1 MPSADLYTS
10 RLTKVYLHLDRLS
23 HNMQLLQQQVGKRP
37 LWPCIKADAY
47 GHGAEIVVH
56 HLIQLGYDTF
66 GVADVGEAAALID
79 SGINATFVVFS
90 ATLPEHSEALVAYDC
105 EPAVCTLEMVEA
117 LAREAEKLDKRVS
130 IHIKVDTGMGRIGI
144 YPDQVQEFLEQCRAY
159 PAIHV
164 RGIMSHFPRADEA
177 DKTFSYQQIETF
189 KRVAERVKP
198 HGIEVRHMANS
209 AAILDLPDSYF
220 DAARPGIAIYGLRP
234 SWDIQNAHVNDLRPV
249 LEWKSRVTFL
259 KEVPAGTGL
268 SYGHIFETQRP
279 SLIATIPVG
288 YGDGLSRNL
297 SNNIDFLV
305 GGLRC
310 PQVGRI
316 TMDMSVI
323 DVTALRGQVKLGDEV
338 VIIGTQGE
346 EQITADEF
354 ADKLGTINYEIVT
367 AISHRVPRIAIKDQ
381 DI

>member
-1 MPSADLYTS
+1 MMSVNLCTN
-10 RLTKVYLHLDRLS
+10 RLTRVFLHLDRLS
-23 HNMQLLQQQVGKRP
+23 HNIHLLQQQVGERP
-37 LWPCIKADAY
+37 LWPCIKANAY
-47 GHGAEIVVH
+47 GHGAEIIAA
-56 HLIQLGYDTF
+56 HLVQLGYHTF
-66 GVADVGEAAALID
+66 GVADVGEAIALID
-79 SGINATFVVFS
+79 SGIDATFIVLS

-105 EPAVCTLEMVEA
+105 APAVCTLEMVEA
-117 LAREAEKLDKRVS
+117 LAHEAEKQRKHVS

-144 YPDQVQEFLEQCRAY
+144 YPDQIQEFLEKCRAY
-159 PAIHV
+159 PVLHI

-189 KRVAERVKP
+189 KHVVEMVKLY
-198 HGIEVRHMANS
+198 GIEIRHMANS
-209 AAILDLPDSYF
+209 AAILDLPNSYF

-234 SWDIQNAHVNDLRPV
+234 SWDIQNPRVKDLKPM
-249 LEWKSRVTFL
+249 LEWKSRITFL

-268 SYGHIFETQRP
+268 SYGHIFKTRHP

-305 GGLRC
+305 GGVRC

-323 DVTALRGQVKLGDEV
+323 DVTALRGQVELGDEV
-338 VIIGTQGE
+338 VIIGRQGNE
-346 EQITADEF
+346 EITADEL
-354 ADKLGTINYEIVT
+354 AGKLGTINYEIVT
-367 AISHRVPRIAIKDQ
+367 AISHRIPRIVI
-381 DI
+381 

>member
-1 MPSADLYTS
+1 MPSVDLDTS
-10 RLTKVYLHLDRLS
+10 RLTKVFLHLDRLS
-23 HNMQLLQQQVGKRP
+23 HNMHLLQQQVGQTP
-37 LWPCIKADAY
+37 LWPCIKANAY
-47 GHGAEIVVH
+47 GHGAPIIAR
-56 HLIQLGYDTF
+56 HLLQRGYNTF
-66 GVADVGEAAALID
+66 GVADVGEAVALID
-79 SGINATFVVFS
+79 AGIHATFVIFS

-117 LAREAEKLDKRVS
+117 LARDAGKLDKQVS

-144 YPDQVQEFLEQCRAY
+144 YPEQVQAFIEKCHDY
-159 PAIHV
+159 PAIRI

-177 DKTFSYQQIETF
+177 DKAFSYQQIETF
-189 KRVAERVKP
+189 KRVAEMARRQ
-198 HGIEVRHMANS
+198 GIGLHHMANS
-209 AAILDLPDSYF
+209 AAILDLPDACF

-234 SWDIQNAHVNDLRPV
+234 SRTIQNPQVDHLRPV
-249 LEWKSRVTFL
+249 LEWKCRITFL

-268 SYGHIFETQRP
+268 SYGHIYTTQRP

-297 SNNIDFLV
+297 SGKLDFLV

-316 TMDMSVI
+316 TMDMCLI
-323 DVTALRGQVKLGDEV
+323 DVTALRGRVKPGDEA
-338 VIIGTQGE
+338 VIIGVQQAAET
-346 EQITADEF
+346 TADEL

-367 AISHRVPRIAIKDQ
+367 AISHRISRIVIQAQ
-381 DI
+381 DT

>member
-1 MPSADLYTS
+1 MPSVDLDTS
-10 RLTKVYLHLDRLS
+10 RLTKVFLHLDRLS
-23 HNMQLLQQQVGKRP
+23 HNMHLLQQQVGQTP
-37 LWPCIKADAY
+37 LWPCIKANAY
-47 GHGAEIVVH
+47 GHGAPIIAR
-56 HLIQLGYDTF
+56 HLLQRGYNTF
-66 GVADVGEAAALID
+66 GVADVGEAVALID
-79 SGINATFVVFS
+79 AGIHATFVIFS

-117 LAREAEKLDKRVS
+117 LAREAEKRDKQVS

-144 YPDQVQEFLEQCRAY
+144 YPEQVQAFIEKCHDY
-159 PAIHV
+159 PAIRI

-177 DKTFSYQQIETF
+177 DKAFSYQQIATF
-189 KRVAERVKP
+189 RRIAEMAGR
-198 HGIEVRHMANS
+198 HGIGLCHMANS
-209 AAILDLPDSYF
+209 AAILDLPDACF

-234 SWDIQNAHVNDLRPV
+234 SRTIQNPQVDHLRPV
-249 LEWKSRVTFL
+249 LEWKCRITFL

-268 SYGHIFETQRP
+268 SYGHIYTTQRP

-297 SNNIDFLV
+297 SGKLDFLV

-316 TMDMSVI
+316 TMDMCLI
-323 DVTALRGQVKLGDEV
+323 DVTALRGRVKPGDEA
-338 VIIGTQGE
+338 VIIGVQQAAE
-346 EQITADEF
+346 NTADEL

-367 AISHRVPRIAIKDQ
+367 AISHRVPRIVVNAQ
-381 DI
+381 DN